1 MSQLSARQ
9 EAPFQNSRPSPGILQ
24 GLNKALEVFPSP
36 EHSEE
41 GGHVAGDGA
50 DFLLSEVTEALKL
63 MKTESSLLTYLD
75 SLLDLRGSPYLYTTK
90 RATRLNLQV
99 HPAHTS
105 LLCLHKTLVIS
116 VGSLVPNVTIC
127 ISLV

>member
-1 MSQLSARQ
+1 M
-9 EAPFQNSRPSPGILQ
+9 
-24 GLNKALEVFPSP
+24 
-36 EHSEE
+36 
-41 GGHVAGDGA
+41 AGDGA

-99 HPAHTS
+99 GQLAPLCFACTERLQS
-105 LLCLHKTLVIS
+105 LIFKSKSGHM
-116 VGSLVPNVTIC
+116 
-127 ISLV
+127 